1 MMPVL
6 RPALATGGH
15 FIEIVWQLSRTEMK
29 TRYFQRSL
37 SYLWWV
43 IEPMLLAATF
53 FFLTLVLAG
62 GRRPGAPDYA
72 EMFMGIVMWNWFR
85 AAANAGMVS
94 LIGGAGI
101 IKQIRF
107 PPLLLFFSR
116 VLTETFNFLISL
128 ALTLVVF
135 VAFGKPIFLTWL
147 QMPIGL
153 AVQFLLTLAVG
164 VWLSFIGVF
173 LRDTVSFVNF
183 ALNLVM
189 YVSPVVYREELVPA
203 RYRRLVDANPFTP
216 LMRVYRNTLVD
227 GRAIDNWGALALW
240 SLAYVVVFLAGIWLL
255 RRVKRKLYRFL

>member
-1 MMPVL
+1 M
-6 RPALATGGH
+6 
-15 FIEIVWQLSRTEMK
+15 EIVWQLSRTEMK

-43 IEPMLLAATF
+43 IEPLLLASTF

-85 AAANAGMVS
+85 ASANAGMVS

-101 IKQIRF
+101 MKQIRF

-116 VLTETFNFLISL
+116 VLTEALNFLISL
-128 ALTLVVF
+128 GLTIVVLL
-135 VAFGKPIFLTWL
+135 AFGKPIFLTWL
-147 QMPIGL
+147 QVPVGL
-153 AVQFLLTLAVG
+153 MVQFLLAVAVG

-183 ALNLVM
+183 VLNLVM
-189 YVSPVVYREELVPA
+189 YVSPIVYREELVPS
-203 RYRRLVDANPFTP
+203 RYRRFLELNPFTA
-216 LMRVYRNTLVD
+216 LMRVYRNTLID
-227 GRAIDNWGALALW
+227 GRAIDNWGALMAW
-240 SLAYVVVFLAGIWLL
+240 TIVELAVFLAGVWLL